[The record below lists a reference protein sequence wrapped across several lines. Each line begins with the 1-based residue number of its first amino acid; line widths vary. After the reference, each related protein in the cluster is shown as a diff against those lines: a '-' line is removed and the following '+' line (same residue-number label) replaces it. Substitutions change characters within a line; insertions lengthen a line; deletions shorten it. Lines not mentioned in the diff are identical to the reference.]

1 MAAATTAAGAAGHTV
16 RDLVRTSA
24 VVGAV
29 DVEISRSD
37 VDLLVEAC
45 TDSTIFVTASL
56 RSLTLR
62 GLTRCTVIAAPST
75 ATVTIVGCMECVVS
89 GAAPSVVASD
99 VVGSL
104 LFVASRTPVSV
115 GGSSRDV
122 RMGPYNVVG
131 DGLLSNSG
139 MREWALRGG
148 SGGSSGSGSGGGSGS
163 SSGGGGSSSG
173 GGSPSGSSGT
183 SAGSAGDTFCR
194 LDSAA
199 AACVRAITPADFFWR
214 FLPVP
219 QLRGERLPLPAAFAT
234 PELPA
239 DLARLDTRDTARSQ
253 RIEQLTQMK
262 FVVRVQPARLRAPP
276 RPLAAAPLHPRLLL
290 PHAHSLHSL
299 LLHPRRTGCCM
310 TVRQPPL
317 KTSLGEN
324 STKKGLAPFNPPHAR
339 ASG

>member
-75 ATVTIVGCMECVVS
+75 ATVTIAGCTECVVS

-99 VVGSL
+99 VVASL

-148 SGGSSGSGSGGGSGS
+148 SGGGR
-163 SSGGGGSSSG
+163 GGGSSSG
-173 GGSPSGSSGT
+173 GGGSSGT

-214 FLPVP
+214 YLPVP

-239 DLARLDTRDTARSQ
+239 DLARLDTRDTTRSQ
-253 RIEQLTQMK
+253 RLEQLTQMK
-262 FVVRVQPARLRAPP
+262 FVVR
-276 RPLAAAPLHPRLLL
+276 AAAYKRACAPSPCPPPAAARNTLTF
-290 PHAHSLHSL
+290 SLALS
-299 LLHPRRTGCCM
+299 P
-310 TVRQPPL
+310 
-317 KTSLGEN
+317 
-324 STKKGLAPFNPPHAR
+324 PPHANAELDAAR
-339 ASG
+339 QQGGLP